1 MYVVLCADKKTTYLK
16 QNEKTLVRAM
26 TTAGAAE
33 KIVPKQA
40 KIIVYDNNTSEVLFE
55 LANR

>member
-26 TTAGAAE
+26 TTAVAAL
-33 KIVPKQA
+33 KMLPKK
-40 KIIVYDNNTSEVLFE
+40 KIIIYNDNTGEVIFE
-55 LANR
+55 IADR